1 MTLTAE
7 QIRAL
12 APAPGYRQIDRYMPD
27 PYRRALGDT
36 RTPLAVLTKS
46 WRDGLKRLD
55 HELGLVQRSRSVR
68 FFSDLDD
75 GGRLGALHDQVPWE
89 EEDTEAFRIRLAEIA
104 RIAAQGAASAR
115 RMLSLVALA
124 TGSEIVDV
132 IPPDRTDHAVSHG
145 ETTITVSTGQ
155 GQTRGYLVKPDR
167 PGEDGAPDVP
177 GELFAADVIDAPNRL
192 FTETAE
198 LLPGPNYMF
207 RLHNT
212 ASATLPDILGDGERT
227 YPYPIFRLEA
237 GENIGPL
244 MLIQTFNDPPRRAP
258 RAIVINRRLR
268 AGSVLDVNV
277 EQMAWNHDEGTATL
291 IGPWRLDGDRE
302 ALYGGLTEIAIPS
315 ARFDNEPGDPAAG
328 YALRLLG
335 SDGLD
340 FNGTL
345 KDEMIDQGTIPDD
358 GIQMPS
364 LLGQG
369 TSLWRV
375 VRILPD
381 PEGSNEIH
389 DARFEP
395 LPRGVDLRIT
405 ARWSGRRAG
414 EFAVVVGD
422 PYLAIDTNGPLPH
435 RHAWLDEVITR
446 FKLAGT
452 VRVQPLL
459 EDLFAG
465 QSDEAIQVNLETR
478 ASFEISV
485 DIDNWGELASVA
497 SISDSFEL
505 FTERTIEFDTVVE
518 ADTSASIVNEG
529 VILEMDEPLVLADVV
544 EVFPESRTGLETSV
558 RLRDEFTLTIEEPV
572 NPGRVGPIRGDP
584 VLGPVPVRPRPITGP
599 ISPVSPVTR
608 TRPLGA
614 PVSESQEP
622 IVFNFTDRIRVR
634 DSISLRRPRNR

>member
-27 PYRRALGDT
+27 PYRRALGDK

-55 HELGLVQRSRSVR
+55 HELGLVQRSRAVA
-68 FFSDLDD
+68 FFNDLDD
-75 GGRLGALHDQVPWE
+75 GERLGALHDQSPWE
-89 EEDTEAFRIRLAEIA
+89 EENTEAFRIRLAEIA
-104 RIAAQGAASAR
+104 RLAAQGAASAR

-124 TGSEIVDV
+124 TGSEVVHV
-132 IPPDRTDHAVSHG
+132 IPPDRIDEAVNHG

-155 GQTRGYLVKPDR
+155 GQTRGYLVKADR
-167 PGEDGAPDVP
+167 AGEDGAPDVA

-192 FTETAE
+192 FQETAE
-198 LLPGPNYMF
+198 RLPGPNYMF

-227 YPYPIFRLEA
+227 YPYPVFRLEA

-244 MLIQTFNDPPRRAP
+244 MLVQTFNDPPRRAP

-268 AGSVLDVNV
+268 TGSVLDIDV

-291 IGPWRLDGDRE
+291 IGPWLLDEDKL

-315 ARFDNEPGDPAAG
+315 ARFDNEPGDLAAG
-328 YALRLLG
+328 YALKLLD
-335 SDGLD
+335 STGLD

-345 KDEMIDQGTIPDD
+345 EDDMIDQGAIPE
-358 GIQMPS
+358 GRIQMPS

-369 TSLWRV
+369 ASLWRV
-375 VRILPD
+375 LRILPD
-381 PEGSNEIH
+381 PGGSNEIH
-389 DARFEP
+389 DARFAP
-395 LPRGVDLRIT
+395 LPRDADLKIT

-414 EFAVVVGD
+414 EFAVVVD
-422 PYLAIDTNGPLPH
+422 DQYLAIDTNGPLPH
-435 RHAWLDEVITR
+435 RSAWLDEMIAR

-465 QSDEAIQVNLETR
+465 QSDEAIQVNLESR
-478 ASFEISV
+478 ASFEIV
-485 DIDNWGELASVA
+485 LDIENWGELESAA
-497 SISDSFEL
+497 TITDSFEL
-505 FTERTIEFDTVVE
+505 FTELTVEFDTVVD
-518 ADTSASIVNEG
+518 ADTAVNVSNEG
-529 VILEMDEPLVLADVV
+529 RFFDLDEPAVATDILEL
-544 EVFPESRTGLETSV
+544 FPETESRLESSI
-558 RLRDEFTLTIEEPV
+558 RLRDEFTLTIEDQTGPGREPV
-572 NPGRVGPIRGDP
+572 RGDP
-584 VLGPVPVRPRPITGP
+584 VIAPTPRRPGLITRPI
-599 ISPVSPVTR
+599 
-608 TRPLGA
+608 A
-614 PVSESQEP
+614 PVVPDTRFRTLADPAEEPQEET
-622 IVFNFTDRIRVR
+622 VFNFTDRIRMR
-634 DSISLRRPRNR
+634 DRISLRRPRNT